1 MPETPNLWHIFEK
14 RIIQGYHKWYSYM
27 YNSSNMIN
35 AESAQFTRSSLNIL
49 VELWWHSFKEM
60 SMILFYNDV
69 TTDWRHT
76 YKVTNAQRSFLIRW
90 FYTTRCLNCG
100 TNFATKQKNH
110 ILWCGVKFCGV
121 EWCFC
126 TYKSTLSKYTHS
138 LVDYTEWFRKCMY
151 NLYFWLTLMHET
163 NMI

>member
-1 MPETPNLWHIFEK
+1 M
-14 RIIQGYHKWYSYM
+14 
-27 YNSSNMIN
+27 MIDTGFLL
-35 AESAQFTRSSLNIL
+35 AECTYRASPVFFSFNIDQWNINLNIL
-49 VELWWHSFKEM
+49 VELWWPSFKEM
-60 SMILFYNDV
+60 SIILFHNDV

-121 EWCFC
+121 EWCFG
-126 TYKSTLSKYTHS
+126 TYKSTFSKYTHS
-138 LVDYTEWFRKCMY
+138 LVDYTEWFRKCM
-151 NLYFWLTLMHET
+151 
-163 NMI
+163 

>member
-1 MPETPNLWHIFEK
+1 MIDTGFLLAECTYRASPVFFSFNIDQWNINLNVF
-14 RIIQGYHKWYSYM
+14 
-27 YNSSNMIN
+27 
-35 AESAQFTRSSLNIL
+35 

-121 EWCFC
+121 EWCVGAH
-126 TYKSTLSKYTHS
+126 KSRLSIHTHFWWITQHD
-138 LVDYTEWFRKCMY
+138 LEKCM
-151 NLYFWLTLMHET
+151 
-163 NMI
+163 